1 MLYAFV
7 LIAFGIL
14 NVQSSKGQA
23 VKLPASYWL
32 QEMQMEEQKIYDFT
46 QQKVKSDGDREWKRI
61 LDAAVG
67 EGKICSEDN
76 IAAAKDRVLEAYFRE
91 AYFSIYPEALAIY
104 NPGRVLASEAPGFT
118 DNNQIPS
125 VSCTNGNF
133 ESGTAAGYNGYVSLY
148 TGGVCGFVPA
158 GSVAYTPV
166 GFSNPQ
172 NFLITNNGPDPLVP
186 ALNMTHNNSNHAIRV
201 NDPTGVNSGINMLQK
216 QIPVTTNGQVKV
228 NFSYALVMQDPGHI
242 NANPFFVARVLNSG
256 GTEVGNR
263 ICRVAD
269 LLNPVYNVYNNMVWR
284 DWSCASIIFD
294 GQAGQ
299 TYTLEFFMADCGV
312 VNGQHFGYAYIDDIC
327 TEIECC
333 GRPKNLRCKAYENGD
348 KQLSWN
354 SVTNVLYYQL
364 FLAQDDPACC
374 GSSDPGSLVYAW
386 NVYGA
391 DTVVSASLGCF
402 SWRVRAIC
410 KDDVISEFSDLE
422 CSCNYCP
429 PPSGLKCEVVGGQNQ
444 LSWTAVPG
452 AAHYRVLFSYYD
464 PACCYSIVP
473 PTMFYWDVFGTDTV
487 VAPSYGCFSWSVVT
501 VCEDSSVSDAPSWL
515 CSCKKCPVPYGL
527 NCVAEPEGHR
537 ISWSPV
543 PGAALYKVEFEIN
556 DTLCCDNGL
565 PPMLNIWEVYG
576 TDTLV
581 PYNLYGCFSWR
592 VISVCG
598 DGSYSDPSPKSCSC
612 APDCVAP
619 VNLRCEPEETGS
631 HLFWDMVP
639 GAMYYRIEFEINDTL
654 CCNNGIPPML
664 NIWEVYGTDT
674 LVPYNLYGCFSWRV
688 ISVCG
693 DGIYSSPSPKSCSC
707 APDCVAPVNLRCE
720 PEATGSHLFWDMVP
734 GAIYY
739 RIEFEIND
747 TLCCNNGIPPM
758 LNIWEVYG
766 TDTLVPYNLY
776 GCFSWRV
783 MSICQDGSVSSPS
796 PKSCSCA
803 PDCIAPSDLRCEP
816 EETGSHLF
824 WNMVPGAMYYR
835 IEFEINDTLC
845 CNNGI
850 PPMLNIWEVYG
861 TDTLVPYN
869 LYGCF
874 SWRVI
879 SVCGDGLY
887 SDPSPKSCSCAPGCV
902 APSDLRCEPE
912 ETGSHLFWNMVPGAM
927 YYRIEFEINDTF
939 CCNNGIPPMLN
950 IWEVYGTDTLV
961 PYNLYGCFS
970 WRVISVCGDGLY
982 SDPSPK
988 SCSCAPDCVAPS
1000 DLRCEPEETG
1010 SHLFW
1015 DMVPGAMYYRI
1026 EFEINDTLCCNNGI
1040 PPMLNIWEVY
1050 GTDTIVPYTLYE
1062 CFSWKVMSVCQDGSV
1077 SPPSPKSCSCAP
1089 EFVCDPP
1096 YLLGCESLDFLS
1108 RLYWNAVPGAAYYK
1122 LYIELNDPQCCPGGI
1137 TSLQVFS
1144 VYGTDT
1150 ILYNTFN
1157 ECYSWWVQTVC
1168 VDSSTS
1174 VASSVDCSCSMMMS
1188 RIPAEETKTEDLP
1201 DRSSC
1206 ILVAPNPASSYI
1218 DFAVPEGCPDKEL
1231 FKAAVLYVYDVNG
1244 NLIIKKPMDGKP
1256 VQRISVSDC
1265 VPGIYSYKL
1274 TDSRGSVLYS
1284 DKFIVAK

>member
-23 VKLPASYWL
+23 VKVPASYWL

-515 CSCKKCPVPYGL
+515 CSCKKCPVPYDL

-556 DTLCCDNGL
+556 DTLCCDSGL

-612 APDCVAP
+612 APDCV
-619 VNLRCEPEETGS
+619 
-631 HLFWDMVP
+631 
-639 GAMYYRIEFEINDTL
+639 
-654 CCNNGIPPML
+654 
-664 NIWEVYGTDT
+664 
-674 LVPYNLYGCFSWRV
+674 
-688 ISVCG
+688 
-693 DGIYSSPSPKSCSC
+693 
-707 APDCVAPVNLRCE
+707 
-720 PEATGSHLFWDMVP
+720 
-734 GAIYY
+734 
-739 RIEFEIND
+739 
-747 TLCCNNGIPPM
+747 
-758 LNIWEVYG
+758 
-766 TDTLVPYNLY
+766 
-776 GCFSWRV
+776 
-783 MSICQDGSVSSPS
+783 
-796 PKSCSCA
+796 
-803 PDCIAPSDLRCEP
+803 APSDLRCEP

-861 TDTLVPYN
+861 TDT
-869 LYGCF
+869 
-874 SWRVI
+874 
-879 SVCGDGLY
+879 
-887 SDPSPKSCSCAPGCV
+887 
-902 APSDLRCEPE
+902 
-912 ETGSHLFWNMVPGAM
+912 
-927 YYRIEFEINDTF
+927 
-939 CCNNGIPPMLN
+939 
-950 IWEVYGTDTLV
+950 
-961 PYNLYGCFS
+961 
-970 WRVISVCGDGLY
+970 
-982 SDPSPK
+982 
-988 SCSCAPDCVAPS
+988 
-1000 DLRCEPEETG
+1000 
-1010 SHLFW
+1010 
-1015 DMVPGAMYYRI
+1015 
-1026 EFEINDTLCCNNGI
+1026 
-1040 PPMLNIWEVY
+1040 
-1050 GTDTIVPYTLYE
+1050 IVPYTLYE
-1062 CFSWKVMSVCQDGSV
+1062 CFSWRVMSVCQDGSV

-1206 ILVAPNPASSYI
+1206 ILVAPNPASSYV

>member
-1 MLYAFV
+1 MRINFMLYAFV

-598 DGSYSDPSPKSCSC
+598 DG
-612 APDCVAP
+612 
-619 VNLRCEPEETGS
+619 
-631 HLFWDMVP
+631 
-639 GAMYYRIEFEINDTL
+639 
-654 CCNNGIPPML
+654 
-664 NIWEVYGTDT
+664 
-674 LVPYNLYGCFSWRV
+674 
-688 ISVCG
+688 
-693 DGIYSSPSPKSCSC
+693 
-707 APDCVAPVNLRCE
+707 
-720 PEATGSHLFWDMVP
+720 
-734 GAIYY
+734 
-739 RIEFEIND
+739 
-747 TLCCNNGIPPM
+747 
-758 LNIWEVYG
+758 
-766 TDTLVPYNLY
+766 
-776 GCFSWRV
+776 
-783 MSICQDGSVSSPS
+783 
-796 PKSCSCA
+796 
-803 PDCIAPSDLRCEP
+803 
-816 EETGSHLF
+816 
-824 WNMVPGAMYYR
+824 
-835 IEFEINDTLC
+835 
-845 CNNGI
+845 
-850 PPMLNIWEVYG
+850 
-861 TDTLVPYN
+861 
-869 LYGCF
+869 
-874 SWRVI
+874 
-879 SVCGDGLY
+879 
-887 SDPSPKSCSCAPGCV
+887 
-902 APSDLRCEPE
+902 
-912 ETGSHLFWNMVPGAM
+912 
-927 YYRIEFEINDTF
+927 
-939 CCNNGIPPMLN
+939 
-950 IWEVYGTDTLV
+950 
-961 PYNLYGCFS
+961 
-970 WRVISVCGDGLY
+970 LY